1 MQNAPL
7 YAVVTGAT
15 SGIGL
20 EFARLFASDG
30 IHVVIAA
37 RGKAELEV
45 LAKELT
51 DSYSVEAHPV
61 VCDLSTLEGA
71 EKLYRYTKENKL
83 SVRYVINNAGV
94 GDYGEF
100 IKTSWAK
107 EQAMIGLNVV
117 SLTYLTKVYA
127 TDFAA
132 GEGGHIVNVAS
143 TAAFQPGPLM
153 AVFYAT
159 KSYVLHLSEGIA
171 SELKRKGVF
180 VTALCPGPTAS
191 KFQEAAAMTDSRL
204 VAGKKLPTAAQVA
217 RYGYR
222 AMKRG
227 KVVAIHG
234 TSNKINTYAIRFL
247 PRRTVRALVH
257 RAQRSAK

>member
-1 MQNAPL
+1 MNDKTI

-20 EFARLFASDG
+20 EFARLFAGDG
-30 IHVVIAA
+30 IGVVVAA
-37 RGKAELEV
+37 RGKAELDV
-45 LAKELT
+45 LAKELA
-51 DSYSVEAHPV
+51 DSYSVDVHV
-61 VCDLSTLEGA
+61 VACDLSTIEGA
-71 EKLYRYTKENKL
+71 EKLYRYTRENKL

-100 IKTSWAK
+100 IKTSWYK

-117 SLTYLTKVYA
+117 SLTYLTKMFA
-127 TDFAA
+127 TEFAA
-132 GEGGHIVNVAS
+132 SEGGHIVNVAS

-159 KSYVLHLSEGIA
+159 KSYVLHFSEGIA
-171 SELKRKGVF
+171 SELKKKGVF

-191 KFQEAAAMTDSRL
+191 KFQEAAAMTDSKL
-204 VAGKKLPTAAQVA
+204 VVGKKLPTAAQVA

-222 AMKRG
+222 AMKKG

-234 TSNKINTYAIRFL
+234 ATNKLNTYAVRFL
-247 PRRTVRALVH
+247 PRRTVRAIVH
-257 RAQRSAK
+257 RSQRVTK